1 MLRTLFVCA
10 AILFGA
16 AQSMRGPYYALLFY
30 LWYAY
35 FRPETWIWVSTLREL
50 NLSFYIGIGVVAS
63 TVLSRKE
70 KFTRT
75 APVLLIVI
83 FLLHGLAGVLMSP
96 YADWSMQWWRNF
108 AKVSAVTIL
117 IVSLV
122 NTQERFR
129 LVIIII
135 ALALGLEGVK
145 QGLFYLVTNP
155 GSPNLNDVE
164 ILGDNNGVAVGML
177 MLSAMLLALFQS
189 TDTKWQKGAFA
200 VMTLGC
206 VFRALSTFSRG
217 GMLAFVAMTAV
228 YWSRSKHKVRTAV
241 LVGAVAI
248 GLLGALPPEY
258 WKRMDTINAAPDERD
273 FSSAGRLFFWG
284 VAVNMAN
291 NNPFFGVGHTG
302 FQIYYDRY
310 DPSGG
315 AYGVRR
321 AVHSTWFGV
330 LAEQG
335 YVGFGMFV
343 TILALAFRACG
354 RARKL
359 TRGVPG
365 LEQMFAMAGGMQAAL
380 VAGVVGGTFLSYH
393 YVEVMW
399 HFIGLGLAVERAA
412 AYEVARLA
420 SAPDAAA
427 TAPDE
432 AVVPA
437 FGARLPVHLLPRPA
451 VNRR

>member
-1 MLRTLFVCA
+1 
-10 AILFGA
+10 
-16 AQSMRGPYYALLFY
+16 MRGPFYALLFY

-35 FRPETWIWVSTLREL
+35 FRPETWIWVSTLKEL
-50 NLSFYIGIGVVAS
+50 NLSFYIGIWVVLS
-63 TVLSRKE
+63 TIWSRKE
-70 KFTRT
+70 KFART
-75 APVLLIVI
+75 GPVILIAI
-83 FLLHGLAGVLMSP
+83 FLLHGLAGTLLSP
-96 YADWSMQWWRNF
+96 FWIFSMPWWRNF
-108 AKVSAVTIL
+108 AKIAAVTIL

-129 LVIIII
+129 MTIIII

-145 QGLFYLVTNP
+145 QGLFHLVTNP
-155 GSPNLNDVE
+155 GTPNLNDVE

-177 MLSAMLLALFQS
+177 MLSAMLLALLQS
-189 TDTKWQKGAFA
+189 SQSKWQKGAFA
-200 VMTLGC
+200 VMMLGC

-217 GMLAFVAMTAV
+217 GMLAFVAMTAI
-228 YWSRSKHKVRTAV
+228 YWTRSKHKVRTGLLIGV
-241 LVGAVAI
+241 VAI

-284 VAVNMAN
+284 VAVTMAN
-291 NNPFFGVGHTG
+291 NNPLFGVGHTG
-302 FQIYYDRY
+302 FQFWYDRY

-315 AYGVRR
+315 QYGVRR
-321 AVHSTWFGV
+321 AVHSTWFGI

-343 TILALAFRACG
+343 LILALAFRACG

-365 LEQMFAMAGGMQAAL
+365 LEETFAMAGGMQAAL
-380 VAGVVGGTFLSYH
+380 VAAVVGGTFLSYH

-399 HFIGLGLAVERAA
+399 HFVGLGLALERAA
-412 AYEVARLA
+412 AYEVARSA
-420 SAPDAAA
+420 SASQASVAVPAA
-427 TAPDE
+427 T
-432 AVVPA
+432 VVPA
-437 FGARLPVHLLPRPA
+437 FGARIPAHLLPTPA